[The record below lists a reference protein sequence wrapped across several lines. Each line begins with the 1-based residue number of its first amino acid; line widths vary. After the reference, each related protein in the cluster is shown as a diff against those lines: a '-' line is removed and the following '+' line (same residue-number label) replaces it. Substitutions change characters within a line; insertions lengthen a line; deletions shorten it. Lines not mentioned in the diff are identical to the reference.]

1 MKAKTRIMY
10 AVWHMRQAR
19 AAWELEKS
27 KEDHQPM
34 LTAAADKPTVHYLP
48 GTGFRIDAVVWHH
61 DAEYIIAHHEK
72 LTADYNAEIS
82 RLQEWRG
89 IAEGANADSDIPF

>member
-19 AAWELEKS
+19 AEWEVEKS
-27 KEDHQPM
+27 RKEQQP
-34 LTAAADKPTVHYLP
+34 LLHAAADKPTVTYLP

-72 LTADYNAEIS
+72 LTADFKAEVA
-82 RLQEWRG
+82 REREWRG
-89 IAEGANADSDIPF
+89 IAEGADDYSDIPS

>member
-19 AAWELEKS
+19 AEWELEKS
-27 KEDHQPM
+27 LEDHQPL
-34 LTAAADKPTVHYLP
+34 LTAAADKPEVVYLP

-61 DAEYIIAHHEK
+61 EAEYIIDHHEK
-72 LTADYNAEIS
+72 LTADYQSEVR
-82 RLQEWRG
+82 RLKEWRA
-89 IAEGANADSDIPF
+89 IVDEVNVEGDIPF